1 MTESDLNIK
10 QQLMLSENFKITII
24 NMLKDPV
31 EKVGNIY
38 EQMGKLIRIKKY

>member
-1 MTESDLNIK
+1 MTESDLDMK

-24 NMLKDPV
+24 NMLKEPV
-31 EKVGNIY
+31 EKVGHIY

>member
-1 MTESDLNIK
+1 MK

>member
-1 MTESDLNIK
+1 MTGSDLDMK

-31 EKVGNIY
+31 EKWELFMNKCGNSS
-38 EQMGKLIRIKKY
+38 